1 MTICQP
7 GTNKFSEMIKGKG
20 LKIVRL
26 MMPLSG
32 ISPLFIL
39 WAIRGNSL
47 IPDVSFACFCL
58 LMALLPNA
66 FLWLRIGTAKW
77 NNDRCE
83 ITVGAAEDNSNRITI
98 CLWLL
103 VMLFITDFDNFREL
117 AATFVALS
125 FIVFLF
131 WRLNLHH
138 MNLVFSMLGY
148 RVFTIYPPDDGNPIT
163 GRAQCTVITRRVM
176 IDLNQTIIP
185 YRLFDG
191 VYLDLM
197 D

>member
-1 MTICQP
+1 
-7 GTNKFSEMIKGKG
+7 
-20 LKIVRL
+20 